1 MLLLLSIDLY
11 TFQFSDEEEGEQRRV
26 NLPEQFVCLIEVFG
40 RLEGVGGR
48 RTVMHMQR
56 RVDTGR

>member
-48 RTVMHMQR
+48 RTVIHMQP